1 MTLIYEYPDFLNSDG
16 DFVEFDSYLVPES
29 DLEEGALRMLSTSH
43 NPNGNPNGNPMALS
57 NIVEE
62 LSYYQPLRNW
72 LQSSYDRVIAE
83 RVRINAPSRIVN
95 LSDISINWDGGSNV
109 CTDFPHKQAFISL
122 VDQEQAFFVTRGLT
136 KVSGITQLLDA
147 Y

>member
-62 LSYYQPLRNW
+62 LSYYQPLRN
-72 LQSSYDRVIAE
+72 
-83 RVRINAPSRIVN
+83 
-95 LSDISINWDGGSNV
+95 
-109 CTDFPHKQAFISL
+109 
-122 VDQEQAFFVTRGLT
+122 
-136 KVSGITQLLDA
+136 
-147 Y
+147 